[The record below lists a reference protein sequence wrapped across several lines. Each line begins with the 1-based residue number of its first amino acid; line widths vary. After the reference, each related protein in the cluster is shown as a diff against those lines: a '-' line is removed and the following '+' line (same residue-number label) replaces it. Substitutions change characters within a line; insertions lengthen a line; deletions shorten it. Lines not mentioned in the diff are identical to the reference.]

1 VTLAINGHTCTPVFS
16 QRAGVAALT
25 GPQDSVEASR
35 AEYRGRR
42 DLIVPRLNAI
52 PGVRCPEPR
61 GAFYAFPDL
70 SAVLVPARLTAAQ
83 FVTRLLEEF
92 GVAALQ
98 GTAFGARGEG
108 HVRISFAS
116 GRADIDAALRGIA
129 ACVAAVART

>member
-1 VTLAINGHTCTPVFS
+1 
-16 QRAGVAALT
+16 
-25 GPQDSVEASR
+25 
-35 AEYRGRR
+35 
-42 DLIVPRLNAI
+42 
-52 PGVRCPEPR
+52 VRCPEPR

-70 SAVLVPARLTAAQ
+70 SAVLGPAGVSASQ

-116 GRADIDAALRGIA
+116 GRADIDVAVRGIA
-129 ACVAAVART
+129 ACVDAVGRG